1 MSYHLTLLKMQVR
14 ESSVR
19 VGGSEGK
26 GKVYLKPFRV
36 RVREKGKEKHD

>member
-26 GKVYLKPFRV
+26 VKGYLKASRV
-36 RVREKGKEKHD
+36 RVTEKGKEKHD